1 MKQFFVSTG
10 IYMYMYLSF
19 GNEIPSSAFVETIF
33 SVSWE
38 SKLWGK
44 MKIFLIREVI
54 LPKTSFYLKKFNN
67 QKAKNGTSFKE
78 SIKLLRASINF
89 AIKINANTF
98 ALYQPRTNL

>member
-1 MKQFFVSTG
+1 MG
-10 IYMYMYLSF
+10 IKVMRE
-19 GNEIPSSAFVETIF
+19 NEN
-33 SVSWE
+33 
-38 SKLWGK
+38 
-44 MKIFLIREVI
+44 FLIREVI

-98 ALYQPRTNL
+98 ALYQTRTAII